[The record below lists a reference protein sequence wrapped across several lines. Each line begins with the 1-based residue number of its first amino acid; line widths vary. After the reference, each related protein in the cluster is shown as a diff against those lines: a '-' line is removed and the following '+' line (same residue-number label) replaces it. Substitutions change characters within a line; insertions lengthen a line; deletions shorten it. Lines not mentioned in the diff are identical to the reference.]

1 MNKFKLCFKT
11 LNILEV
17 NQWDY
22 EACFS
27 LTSKVQSQ
35 HKLGWSLVVDHRRAP
50 QSSFQLGWVL
60 RLWEEVLSWCIW
72 ASVRSATA
80 PTTPSLNLIFI
91 LRRAE
96 LTLHSEPQASVWP
109 LVPSD
114 SSDIKLQ
121 VKTGTVEDDF
131 KVHNPIKVKG
141 WTRLDFAA
149 KNSSAVVFFSWSF
162 YKQEEGESV
171 IKTRLPGSDL
181 NIAAELEG
189 V

>member
-1 MNKFKLCFKT
+1 MHLRA
-11 LNILEV
+11 V
-17 NQWDY
+17 
-22 EACFS
+22 FS
-27 LTSKVQSQ
+27 LDEFYGFERKFCPRVSELHFEKGGVNP
-35 HKLGWSLVVDHRRAP
+35 A
-50 QSSFQLGWVL
+50 
-60 RLWEEVLSWCIW
+60 LWAAGI
-72 ASVRSATA
+72 T
-80 PTTPSLNLIFI
+80 
-91 LRRAE
+91 
-96 LTLHSEPQASVWP
+96 VWL

-131 KVHNPIKVKG
+131 KVHNPIKIKG

-149 KNSSAVVFFSWSF
+149 KNCSAVVFFSWSF
-162 YKQEEGESV
+162 YKQEESESV